1 MLTAEVDQDA
11 QPHHQH
17 HDTLFDADL
26 DSDVDV
32 SISEGSV
39 PTSKSSDSGAHV
51 VVSPLV
57 GDMEGRRHGGGVWDE
72 EDKNRG

>member
-1 MLTAEVDQDA
+1 MNQDVEP
-11 QPHHQH
+11 PHHQH

-32 SISEGSV
+32 SISDGSV
-39 PTSKSSDSGAHV
+39 STSKNSDSGALV
-51 VVSPLV
+51 AVSPLV
-57 GDMEGRRHGGGVWDE
+57 GDTEGPRHGDGVWDE

>member
-1 MLTAEVDQDA
+1 MNQEA
-11 QPHHQH
+11 QPPHHEH

-39 PTSKSSDSGAHV
+39 STSKNSDSGAHV
-51 VVSPLV
+51 MVAPLV
-57 GDMEGRRHGGGVWDE
+57 GDTEEPQHSDGVWDE
-72 EDKNRG
+72 QDKNRG